1 MTTITRRAA
10 LAASVTLPLLPAAAL
25 AAPVS
30 LPLLPVSAL
39 AAPVALPMASYATPA
54 DPAVEAYREW
64 QEAHRTFLIAIKTR
78 EDDDPVVDAAD
89 DADNAAAVKLAETV
103 PTTIAGLVAQIK
115 FVPYCFGQIDS
126 DDYDYTNPE
135 NYGFH
140 NWGCDDREAALC
152 RSMQA
157 GAEQMAGVSS

>member
-1 MTTITRRAA
+1 MAGCLRQKGSLKMTTITRRTAI
-10 LAASVTLPLLPAAAL
+10 AASVTLPLLP
-25 AAPVS
+25 
-30 LPLLPVSAL
+30 VSA
-39 AAPVALPMASYATPA
+39 YATPA

-64 QEAHRTFLIAIKTR
+64 QEAHRTFLIALKTR

-103 PTTIAGLVAQIK
+103 PTTIAGLVAQIS

-157 GAEQMAGVSS
+157 GAEQMAGGSS